1 MEAAARLPA
10 INPTPPLLGELGL
23 LADGTRGRMLA
34 CLDKVELTVVELC
47 DSLALPQSTVSRHLK
62 LLADAG
68 WVAAR
73 RDGTSRRYVL
83 TIDQLDER
91 SQRLWAIVHE
101 SLAES
106 AAVRLDERRR
116 EQVLQRRRRR
126 HGDVLLRRRGRVG
139 SRARRAVRRDER
151 PAAAA
156 RPARPRCR
164 RRRSRLRLGPRWPRR
179 SRPTR
184 ARVVAVDASPEM
196 LEVARA
202 RLAGFDNVQIVRRA
216 ASRSSRS
223 TSATLDLALVVHLLH
238 HVADPSAALA
248 EVARVLRP
256 GGRLVVADVL
266 PHPYDDYRRTMGHVW
281 LGFDRPTIETA
292 FADAGLGRRALAR
305 ARRRA
310 GRTRPGLFVAT
321 AIRPPR
327 LLERDQPPKGRRMA
341 VAPDTHPFDAARRA
355 PASCRTRSP
364 TSRWPSSAATRS
376 ASPSR
381 RCPA

>member
-1 MEAAARLPA
+1 MEAAARLAA

-34 CLDKVELTVVELC
+34 CLDQVELTVIELC

-73 RDGTSRRYVL
+73 RDGTSRRYTL

-106 AAVRLDERRR
+106 VAVRLDERRR
-116 EQVLQRRRRR
+116 EQVLQRRRRDTETFFSDVADEWDR
-126 HGDVLLRRRGRVG
+126 VRGELFGETSDLQLLPALLDPAVAVGDLGCGSGRL
-139 SRARRAVRRDER
+139 
-151 PAAAA
+151 AATIAPYA
-156 RPARPRCR
+156 H
-164 RRRSRLRLGPRWPRR
+164 S
-179 SRPTR
+179 
-184 ARVVAVDASPEM
+184 VVAVDSSPEM

-202 RLAGFDNVQIVRRA
+202 RLAGFGNVEIKQGRIEELPL
-216 ASRSSRS
+216 ASGS
-223 TSATLDLALVVHLLH
+223 LDLALVVHLLH
-238 HVADPSAALA
+238 HVDDPSAALA

-292 FADAGLGRRALAR
+292 FTDAGLAGERWHEAGVEPGAR
-305 ARRRA
+305 GPAMF
-310 GRTRPGLFVAT
+310 TAT
-321 AIRPPR
+321 AIRP
-327 LLERDQPPKGRRMA
+327 
-341 VAPDTHPFDAARRA
+341 VA
-355 PASCRTRSP
+355 
-364 TSRWPSSAATRS
+364 SR
-376 ASPSR
+376 
-381 RCPA
+381 